1 MKRPQGP
8 PGTPSSRPQRSTPAA
23 AQPARTQ
30 PPHKANSPQKAKP
43 SRAQRKQEKAELK
56 EQKKLRSSSSAQVRS
71 ARPAPGA
78 TSAPSGSRVQGQ
90 LRPVGAPARPRAT
103 AAQAETS
110 TTRPTKAA
118 RKLTKS
124 QQEAVE
130 AKKKLKEAVKARKAF
145 ERDEVRRFTAHL
157 RRRRIVW
164 ASIAGSFVAIVIFVG
179 VGMFTPILALQ
190 NIVVEGATRVPA
202 DQIIASLQ
210 PELNKP
216 LPLVD
221 MGAVRKAVEAQ
232 PLVKSYSTVAVPPH
246 TLVVKVVERAPVGYL
261 PSPNGFTMVD
271 PAGVVI
277 EESEERIPGLPLL
290 TVEGDST
297 RSKGFAAAIDV
308 INSLPAGLSGQLDE
322 VIANSTDDVTLIL
335 TGGARVFWGGPENAA
350 MKNRVLSQLL
360 ALNPVGTV
368 AEYDVSSPK
377 TAVVR

>member
-8 PGTPSSRPQRSTPAA
+8 PGTPQSRPQHSSQAA
-23 AQPARTQ
+23 PQPVKPQ
-30 PPHKANSPQKAKP
+30 PPTRAQQGTSARP
-43 SRAQRKQEKAELK
+43 SRAERKQNKADLK
-56 EQKKLRSSSSAQVRS
+56 KQKKSSAASQSRS
-71 ARPAPGA
+71 GTRAPAPA
-78 TSAPSGSRVQGQ
+78 ASAPTGSRVQGT
-90 LRPVGAPARPRAT
+90 LRPVGAPARPKSNS
-103 AAQAETS
+103 AQSDTS
-110 TTRPTKAA
+110 ASRTTKAA
-118 RKLTKS
+118 RKLTAS
-124 QQEAVE
+124 QQEALE
-130 AKKKLKEAVKARKAF
+130 AKRKLKEAVKARKAF

-164 ASIAGSFVAIVIFVG
+164 ASIAGSFVAILIFVG

-261 PSPNGFTMVD
+261 PSPNGFIMVD

-277 EESEERIPGLPLL
+277 EETPERVPGLPLL
-290 TVEGDST
+290 TVEGDSA

-308 INSLPAGLSGQLDE
+308 INSLPAGLAGQLDE
-322 VIANSTDDVTLIL
+322 VIANTTDDVTLIL

-360 ALNPVGTV
+360 TLNPVGSV
-368 AEYDVSSPK
+368 SEYDVSSPK

>member
-8 PGTPSSRPQRSTPAA
+8 PGTPQSRPQPTSQAA
-23 AQPARTQ
+23 SQPVKPQ
-30 PPHKANSPQKAKP
+30 PPTRAQQGTPPRP
-43 SRAQRKQEKAELK
+43 SRAERKQEKAELK
-56 EQKKLRSSSSAQVRS
+56 KQKKSSRVSQSPSGTR
-71 ARPAPGA
+71 
-78 TSAPSGSRVQGQ
+78 TSAPAVSTPTGSRVQGT
-90 LRPVGAPARPRAT
+90 LRPVGAPARPKTIT
-103 AAQAETS
+103 AQSSTS
-110 TTRPTKAA
+110 ASRPTKAA
-118 RKLTKS
+118 RKLTAS
-124 QQEAVE
+124 QQEALE
-130 AKKKLKEAVKARKAF
+130 AKRKLKEAVKARKAF

-157 RRRRIVW
+157 RRRRMVW
-164 ASIAGSFVAIVIFVG
+164 ASLAGSFVAILIFVG

-261 PSPNGFTMVD
+261 PSPNGFIMVD

-277 EESEERIPGLPLL
+277 EETPDRVPGLPLF
-290 TVEGDST
+290 TVEGDSV

-308 INSLPAGLSGQLDE
+308 INSLPAGLAGQLDE
-322 VIANSTDDVTLIL
+322 VIANTTDDVTLIL

-368 AEYDVSSPK
+368 GEYDVSSPK